1 MDTTPPSHK
10 SNPNSQA
17 KSASRLSRI
26 TNSIEPEAKT
36 PQLSLDLI
44 PFSAK
49 KTPSSLSLK
58 SSSNSLSL
66 QELLLSPSP
75 LRKSRTRLA
84 DRYEMPEE
92 GSIELNGSRRRCRTR
107 GSPMGSLGCASPR
120 SNRRLRRRLEVES
133 REERD
138 LIGFVD
144 EVGKVRKRRHSN
156 RSKKEK
162 ETEKLSSLPSSST
175 NPKVDGGNL
184 ERVGMVV
191 YDLIMWK
198 DVAKSSLWFG
208 LGCLCFLSSCFA
220 KGINFRNSVENLRQF
235 KLTEDDILRVGR
247 LILPAANLAISKTRE
262 LFSGEPSM
270 TLKVIPFLLLGAEYG
285 HLLTLRRLCGI
296 GFFICFTIP
305 KLYACY
311 SSQINQKVEHMK
323 CRVLTAWGAC
333 SHKKMVAASAV
344 TAFWNLSSVKTR
356 IFTAFVSLVI
366 LRCCRQQ
373 LMPNQEEGRTKA
385 TTGISDGRSDLPE
398 PVV

>member
-44 PFSAK
+44 PYSDK
-49 KTPSSLSLK
+49 KTPSTPSSLSLK

-92 GSIELNGSRRRCRTR
+92 GVIELNGSRRRCKSR

-144 EVGKVRKRRHSN
+144 EVGKVRKRRHSS

-162 ETEKLSSLPSSST
+162 EKEKEKEKLSSLPSSST
-175 NPKVDGGNL
+175 TPEVDGGNL

-191 YDLIMWK
+191 YDLIMWERWINFSIFS
-198 DVAKSSLWFG
+198 AISQLG
-208 LGCLCFLSSCFA
+208 LLFLSASFFSNSICQ
-220 KGINFRNSVENLRQF
+220 RNSVENLR
-235 KLTEDDILRVGR
+235 EI
-247 LILPAANLAISKTRE
+247 
-262 LFSGEPSM
+262 
-270 TLKVIPFLLLGAEYG
+270 
-285 HLLTLRRLCGI
+285 
-296 GFFICFTIP
+296 
-305 KLYACY
+305 
-311 SSQINQKVEHMK
+311 
-323 CRVLTAWGAC
+323 
-333 SHKKMVAASAV
+333 
-344 TAFWNLSSVKTR
+344 
-356 IFTAFVSLVI
+356 
-366 LRCCRQQ
+366 
-373 LMPNQEEGRTKA
+373 
-385 TTGISDGRSDLPE
+385 
-398 PVV
+398 